1 MKKKNSY
8 IKLFKIL
15 SKLLNVSLSKI
26 NINSSNSNL
35 EEYDSLGVLNIATY
49 FEKKTKNSKI
59 KYSIQDFSSV
69 KNLIKFI
76 QKNNIK
82 I

>member
-1 MKKKNSY
+1 VQKQITN

-15 SKLLNVSLSKI
+15 SKLINVSLSKI
-26 NINSSNSNL
+26 NINSSTRNL
-35 EEYDSLGVLNIATY
+35 DEYDSLAVLNIATY
-49 FEKKTKNSKI
+49 FEKKTKNAKI

>member
-1 MKKKNSY
+1 VKKKNSY